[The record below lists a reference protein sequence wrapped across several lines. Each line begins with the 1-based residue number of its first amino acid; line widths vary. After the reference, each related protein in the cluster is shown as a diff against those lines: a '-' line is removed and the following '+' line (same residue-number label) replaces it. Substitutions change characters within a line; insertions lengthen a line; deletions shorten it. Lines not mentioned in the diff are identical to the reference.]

1 MKNKKYI
8 YIGAAVIILV
18 IATYFALYNKKEGV
32 KISNIIPNNKN
43 IVVGEKYESFIV
55 SKLLTE
61 YNPEVG
67 GRVEFLAD
75 SKIKVMTSVEVE
87 NFEYKTVMINS
98 ETIKDVAPRLL
109 NDERGCELTS
119 DKKEVR
125 DIISSLNNG
134 DKITFELE
142 KYDYDNRGIAVYNAC
157 YTSSITKN

>member
-1 MKNKKYI
+1 MKNKKYA
-8 YIGAAVIILV
+8 YIGSAVIILV
-18 IATYFALYNKKEGV
+18 IATYFALYNKKGEV
-32 KISNIIPNNKN
+32 KISNVIPNNKN
-43 IVVGEKYESFIV
+43 IIAGEKYGSFIV

-67 GRVEFLAD
+67 GKVEFLAD
-75 SKIKVMTSVEVE
+75 NKIKVMTSVEVE

-109 NDERGCELTS
+109 NDDRGCELTS

-125 DIISSLNNG
+125 DTISSLNNG

-142 KYDYDNRGIAVYNAC
+142 KYDYDNRGMGVYNAC